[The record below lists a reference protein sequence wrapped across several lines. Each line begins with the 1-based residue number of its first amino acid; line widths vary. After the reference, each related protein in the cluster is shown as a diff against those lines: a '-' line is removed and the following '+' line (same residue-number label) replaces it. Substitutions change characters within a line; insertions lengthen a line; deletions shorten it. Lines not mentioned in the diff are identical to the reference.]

1 MSAIPKASSRFTTIG
16 TSALRQKQI
25 SHDVFGSEAEI
36 EFVDYILVTAAAPR
50 PRPRSLPIP
59 PAQPLDIYAAR
70 T

>member
-1 MSAIPKASSRFTTIG
+1 MMADVCHW
-16 TSALRQKQI
+16 RQKQI

-36 EFVDYILVTAAAPR
+36 EFGDLDPCHRTLASTAPAKLAY
-50 PRPRSLPIP
+50 P